1 MSIPAS
7 VSALRE
13 MAKQVNAYFDGPL
26 TNALLTGTDTEWE
39 SCHSQHQQL
48 LHKLRGLAKMAT
60 LCGTTTTIMTAEK
73 TVDEDEGESW
83 PRYWIDGR
91 TKQDNDS
98 LIDGELHACRCK
110 AEGHEALA
118 DTVKFNIWDF

>member
-1 MSIPAS
+1 MTSSI
-7 VSALRE
+7 SALME

-73 TVDEDEGESW
+73 TVDEDELAG
-83 PRYWIDGR
+83 
-91 TKQDNDS
+91 
-98 LIDGELHACRCK
+98 LHLLYLAG
-110 AEGHEALA
+110 AERATG
-118 DTVKFNIWDF
+118 

>member
-7 VSALRE
+7 VSALME

-39 SCHSQHQQL
+39 YCHSQHQQQ

-60 LCGTTTTIMTAEK
+60 LCGTTTTIMAGRNALL
-73 TVDEDEGESW
+73 DRW
-83 PRYWIDGR
+83 PHQAGQR
-91 TKQDNDS
+91 
-98 LIDGELHACRCK
+98 
-110 AEGHEALA
+110 LA
-118 DTVKFNIWDF
+118 DRWRVPRLPLQGRGARGPGGHRKI